1 MDGHGT
7 RTPGLVLPATD
18 PALRPSLVDRL
29 TVLQRQA
36 ARGLAT
42 VLTEDGCTL
51 DQWRV
56 LRALADGLGHP
67 MGDVADAVQVPAAT
81 LTRVTDGLADAGL
94 VYRRQPDDDR
104 RRVTVHLSRRGRS
117 RLAGLEAL
125 VAAHES
131 ALRGSPEWEAMRAE
145 MLGLL
150 APGVQMRAPSY
161 DI

>member
-7 RTPGLVLPATD
+7 HAPGLALPTAE

-36 ARGLAT
+36 ARGLAA

-56 LRALADGLGHP
+56 LRALTDGLGHP
-67 MGDVADAVQVPAAT
+67 MGDLAEGVQVPAAT

-131 ALRGSPEWEAMRAE
+131 ALRESPAWETAFTE
-145 MLGLL
+145 VLGLL
-150 APGVQMRAPSY
+150 ASRAPSY